1 MARDAVISHRAVVL
15 TTVTT
20 FFLLLVGGVVHA
32 TDSGLACPDWPQCF
46 GSFFPSMVGKVFFEH
61 GHRLFA
67 TGVGILTILQLV
79 LVWRSRP
86 AGHSS
91 RGLAV
96 AALVLVVWQGVLGGM
111 TVKMKLPDAVSTA
124 HLATSM
130 AFFSLLIL
138 LLFRT
143 RPATTDRALPSGV
156 RRLVGIAGLL
166 VYAQIVL
173 GALVRH
179 TDSGLACTTLPLCGG
194 SVLPFGAEWP
204 LVLHAAH
211 RVGALVVG
219 GTVIAASLAALS
231 TADANRT
238 VRRLALVAPGLV
250 VVQIALGVMS
260 VLTALEVVTVTA
272 HLGGGALLLATL
284 VSMYLGARVV
294 DGESVARSAPREAPS
309 AAVVEDRTV
318 RA

>member
-1 MARDAVISHRAVVL
+1 MARGAVTVHHRAIVL
-15 TTVTT
+15 TASAT
-20 FFLLLVGGVVHA
+20 FLLLLVGGVVHA

-46 GSFFPSMVGKVFFEH
+46 GSFFPPMVGKVFFEH

-79 LVWRSRP
+79 LVYRSRR
-86 AGHSS
+86 AGHPA

-96 AALVLVVWQGVLGGM
+96 AALFLVVFQGVLGGM

-138 LLFRT
+138 LAFRT
-143 RPATTDRALPSGV
+143 RPATQDVALSTGLRRAIGAAA
-156 RRLVGIAGLL
+156 IL
-166 VYAQIVL
+166 VYVQIVL

-179 TDSGLACTTLPLCGG
+179 TDAGLACTTLPLCGG
-194 SVLPFGAEWP
+194 SDWP
-204 LVLHAAH
+204 LLIHGAH
-211 RVGALVVG
+211 RIGALVTAG
-219 GTVIAASLAALS
+219 AVIAASLVAL
-231 TADANRT
+231 TAADANRT

-260 VLTALEVVTVTA
+260 VLSALEVVTVTA
-272 HLGGGALLLATL
+272 HLGAGALLLATL
-284 VSMYLGARVV
+284 VSMYLGARGV
-294 DGESVARSAPREAPS
+294 DEL
-309 AAVVEDRTV
+309 AVPATV
-318 RA
+318 RDDLPIGAIAEQGSVRA